1 VRRDALA
8 VVVLADVE
16 GDGLH
21 VGRNIG
27 RRIVAAD
34 TAELQGGL

>member
-1 VRRDALA
+1 VRGDALA

-21 VGRNIG
+21 IG
-27 RRIVAAD
+27 RHI
-34 TAELQGGL
+34 GS